1 MRPLLQ
7 PIILS
12 TMILGTSMSIMSQ
25 ELNEINLEFE
35 RSGNTIADVTV
46 KVTDAPKATA
56 SADSQPN
63 F

>member
-1 MRPLLQ
+1 
-7 PIILS
+7 
-12 TMILGTSMSIMSQ
+12 MSIMSQ
-25 ELNEINLEFE
+25 DLNEINLEFE

-46 KVTDAPKATA
+46 KVTDAQGTA